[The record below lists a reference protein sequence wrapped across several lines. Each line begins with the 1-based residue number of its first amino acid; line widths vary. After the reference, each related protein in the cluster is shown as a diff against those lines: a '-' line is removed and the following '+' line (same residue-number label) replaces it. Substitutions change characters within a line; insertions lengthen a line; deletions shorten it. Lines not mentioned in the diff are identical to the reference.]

1 MDRIQ
6 KQAELAAARVD
17 SQAVQL
23 DPFTII
29 TIFGSVLPQILSC
42 WNRMNTNQ
50 HETTSERVRKFHD
63 ESPNQL
69 RKKTAR
75 RIRGEADQ
83 PMEKWQSLLLADA
96 VIAQAIAE
104 DPQEVALCCAEAP
117 EGL

>member
-1 MDRIQ
+1 MDRIR

-17 SQAVQL
+17 SQAVGI
-23 DPFTII
+23 DPITII
-29 TIFGSVLPQILSC
+29 TIFSTVFPSIVSC

-50 HETTSERVRKFHD
+50 HETTSDRVREFH
-63 ESPNQL
+63 ESNPAQL

-104 DPQEVALCCAEAP
+104 DPKEVSLCCAEAP